1 MTGKTNT
8 IWIITQ
14 NIKIYFEKNKLK
26 CLDVKTKISKIKN
39 TRYKFKSRL
48 DTKNGK
54 D

>member
-8 IWIITQ
+8 VWIITQ
-14 NIKIYFEKNKLK
+14 NIEIYFEKNKLK
-26 CLDVKTKISKIKN
+26 FLEVKTKISKIEN

-48 DTKNGK
+48 DTKIGK